1 MAPRGR
7 GLSPLWRA
15 LFLLALGLY
24 FLPTRATAQELIQE
38 IQIHGNR
45 RIPAETIRARIFT
58 RAGDVYEE
66 AALQRDFNS
75 LWNTGFFEDV
85 RFEREEAPKGWRVH
99 IYVKEKPTI
108 RAIDYKGLSSVS
120 VSDVLDRYKERKVGL
135 TVENQYDPT
144 KVKKAEVVLKE
155 LLSEHG
161 HQFATVVTEVRSIP
175 PASVGVTF
183 LIKEGPKVKVGNIK
197 FEGNKNIG
205 SKELRRAMKNLKPIG
220 IPHSIL
226 LEGIIHRT
234 YDATKLTEDAER
246 VRNAY
251 QMKGYFKALVED
263 PKTKVRD
270 TGGIHIPLILKGGG
284 KAVDITIPVEEGERY
299 RLGGITF
306 KGNKAIKDQRA
317 LRSLFPMKDG
327 DIFNTD
333 NVRKGLEN
341 LRKGYGELGYINFT
355 SVPDTQID
363 DAKKL
368 ISLEID
374 LDEGKP
380 FYIRRIEFVGNDTT
394 RDKVIRR
401 ELAVEEGGIF
411 NGRAWEFSILRLNQ
425 LGYFEQLKPEEDSER
440 KLNEKEGTV
449 DLTLKVKEKG
459 KNSVGLTGGV
469 SGLSG
474 SFIGLNYETN
484 NFLGLGET
492 LRVEANIGDL
502 ERNVL
507 FGFTEPYMFDR
518 PLQFGFTVY
527 ARKFNYNQARQAAI
541 QQGLPLNLPSA
552 ILDRLQNY
560 NTSSKGFSTSLSY
573 PLKRSLK
580 RIGLSY
586 SFDSTSVSVFS
597 DASRSLFE
605 QLAFRGIAGP
615 AALNGVITS
624 KLVPTYSVSTI
635 DNPQRPH
642 RGRSLFV
649 GGEFAGL
656 GGNVRYIR
664 PIVEF
669 KYFRPMNKDR
679 NTLGV
684 RLQGS
689 FLTGYAGRVAPPFQ
703 RYYIGGDTDLRGFDV
718 RAVSPVTFLVD
729 KIDFPLL
736 NPDGS
741 AVPKDPTNLRR
752 GFWTV
757 PIPVQ
762 HLVFPGGDTSI
773 ISNVEY
779 RIPIVGPVT
788 LAVFND
794 FGMNFIAR
802 SSQLKVNPTQL
813 ADLNSNPFG
822 CPVLDASF
830 NCIGNVSLNFA
841 PNLKVVSNTNYV
853 PRMSTGLE
861 LQILMPV
868 VNAPFRIYYAYK
880 ALRMNTFTT
889 APVEFTRDMFP
900 VGGAGDYSY
909 QQAVQA
915 FGPTYRLRDPRT
927 TFRFTVSTTF

>member
-1 MAPRGR
+1 MTRAGR
-7 GLSPLWRA
+7 GLPPLLRGF
-15 LFLLALGLY
+15 LLLALALVFFPG
-24 FLPTRATAQELIQE
+24 RASAQELIQE

-45 RIPAETIRARIFT
+45 RIPAETIRARIFS
-58 RAGDVYEE
+58 RAGDVYDE
-66 AALQRDFNS
+66 AALQRDFHS
-75 LWNTGFFEDV
+75 LWNTGFFEEI
-85 RFEREEAPKGWRVH
+85 RFEREEAPKGWRIH

-108 RAIDYKGLSSVS
+108 RAIEYKGLNSVS

-144 KVKKAEVVLKE
+144 KIKKAEVVLKE

-161 HQFATVVTEVRSIP
+161 RQFATIRSEVRPIP

-183 LIKEGPKVKVGNIK
+183 VVKEGPKVKVGSIK
-197 FEGNKNIG
+197 FEGNKHIG
-205 SKELRRAMKNLKPIG
+205 SRELRRAMKNLKPIG
-220 IPHSIL
+220 IPHSIV
-226 LEGIIHRT
+226 LEGIISKT
-234 YDATKLTEDAER
+234 FDATKLSEDAER
-246 VRNAY
+246 VRGAY
-251 QMKGYFKALVED
+251 QTKGYFKALIED

-270 TGGIHIPLILKGGG
+270 TGGIRIPLIRKGGG
-284 KAVDITIPVEEGERY
+284 KAVDITIPIEEGERY

-306 KGNKAIKDQRA
+306 KNNKAIRDVRL
-317 LRSLFPMKDG
+317 LRTLFPMKDG
-327 DIFNTD
+327 DIFNVD

-363 DAKKL
+363 DDKKL
-368 ISLEID
+368 IHLEID

-380 FYIRRIEFVGNDTT
+380 FYIRRIEFVGNQTT

-411 NGRAWEFSILRLNQ
+411 NSRLWEFSILRLNQ

-440 KLNEKEGTV
+440 HLNEKEGTV

-459 KNSVGLTGGV
+459 RNSVGLTGGV

-474 SFIGLNYETN
+474 SFIGASYETN

-492 LRVEANIGDL
+492 LRIEANIGDL

-541 QQGLPLNLPSA
+541 QQGVPLNVPNAL
-552 ILDRLQNY
+552 LDLLQNY
-560 NTSSKGFSTSLSY
+560 NTSSKGFTTSLSY

-580 RIGLSY
+580 RVGLTYSY
-586 SFDSTSVSVFS
+586 DSTSVTVFS

-615 AALNGVITS
+615 AALNGVTTS
-624 KLVPTYSVSTI
+624 KILTTFSLSTI
-635 DNPQRPH
+635 DNPLRPH
-642 RGRSLFV
+642 RGRSYFV
-649 GGEFAGL
+649 GGEFAGV

-664 PIVEF
+664 PIVEV

-689 FLTGYAGRVAPPFQ
+689 FMTGYAGRVAPPFQ
-703 RYYIGGDTDLRGFDV
+703 RFYIGGDTDLRGFDI
-718 RAVSPVTFLVD
+718 RAVSPVAFLVD
-729 KIDFPLL
+729 RVDFPLL
-736 NPDGS
+736 NPDGT

-752 GFWTV
+752 GNWTV

-762 HLVFPGGDTSI
+762 HLIFPGGDTSL

-779 RIPIVGPVT
+779 RVPLVGPVT
-788 LAVFND
+788 LAAFND
-794 FGMNFIAR
+794 FGLNVIAR
-802 SSQLKVNPTQL
+802 PSQLKVNSTQL
-813 ADLNSNPFG
+813 ADLNTNPFG
-822 CPVLDASF
+822 CPALDASF
-830 NCIGNVSLNFA
+830 NCTGGVSLTFP
-841 PNLKVVSNTNYV
+841 PNLLVVDNTNFV

-861 LQILMPV
+861 VQVVMPV
-868 VNAPFRIYYAYK
+868 VNAPFRIYYAFNP
-880 ALRMNTFTT
+880 LRMNTT
-889 APVEFTRDMFP
+889 ADSPVPFTREMFP

-909 QQAVQA
+909 QQALRA

-927 TFRFTVSTTF
+927 TLRFTVSTTF

>member
-1 MAPRGR
+1 VTQRGR
-7 GLSPLWRA
+7 GTFHPLRA
-15 LFLLALGLY
+15 FLLLAMALLSFPG
-24 FLPTRATAQELIQE
+24 PAAAQELVQE
-38 IQIHGNR
+38 VQIHGSR

-58 RAGDVYEE
+58 RAGDVYDET
-66 AALQRDFNS
+66 ALQRDFNS
-75 LWNTGFFEDV
+75 LWNTSFFEDV
-85 RFEREEAPKGWRVH
+85 RFERQESPKGYIIH

-108 RAIDYKGLSSVS
+108 RAIEYKGLNSVS

-144 KVKKAEVVLKE
+144 KIKKAEVTLKE

-161 HQFATVVTEVRSIP
+161 RQFATIRSEVRPIP

-183 LIKEGPKVKVGNIK
+183 IVKEGPKVKVGNIK

-205 SKELRRAMKNLKPIG
+205 SRDLRRAMKNLKPIG
-220 IPHSIL
+220 IPHSIF
-226 LEGIIHRT
+226 LEGLIHKT
-234 YDATKLTEDAER
+234 YDATKLSEDAER
-246 VRNAY
+246 VRNEY
-251 QMKGYFKALVED
+251 QMRGYFKALVEE

-270 TGGIHIPLILKGGG
+270 TGGLHIPLIMKGGG
-284 KAVDITIPVEEGERY
+284 KAVDITIPIEEGERY

-306 KGNKAIKDQRA
+306 KGNKAIKDPA
-317 LRSLFPMKDG
+317 VLRSLFPMKDG

-333 NVRKGLEN
+333 NIRKGLEN

-363 DAKKL
+363 DTKKL
-368 ISLEID
+368 IRLEID

-380 FYIRRIEFVGNDTT
+380 FYIRRIEFVGNQTT

-440 KLNEKEGTV
+440 RLNEKEGTV

-459 KNSVGLTGGV
+459 RNSVGLTGGV

-492 LRVEANIGDL
+492 LRIEANIGDL

-541 QQGLPLNLPSA
+541 QQGIPLNLPSA

-560 NTSSKGFSTSLSY
+560 NTSSKGFTVSTSY
-573 PLKRSLK
+573 PLRRSLK
-580 RIGLSY
+580 RVGLSY

-615 AALNGVITS
+615 AALEGVVTS
-624 KLVPTYSVSTI
+624 KLVPTFSVSTI

-642 RGRSLFV
+642 RGRSLFI
-649 GGEFAGL
+649 GGEVAGL
-656 GGNVRYIR
+656 GGNVRYVR

-729 KIDFPLL
+729 KLDFPLL
-736 NPDGS
+736 NPDGTT
-741 AVPKDPTNLRR
+741 VPKDPTNLRR
-752 GFWTV
+752 GIWTV

-762 HLVFPGGDTSI
+762 RLIFPGGDTSI

-802 SSQLKVNPTQL
+802 PSQLRVNASQL
-813 ADLNSNPFG
+813 AELNNNPFG
-822 CPVLDASF
+822 CPVLDGSF
-830 NCIGNVSLNFA
+830 NCIGNVPLTFE
-841 PNLKVVSNTNYV
+841 PNLKVVSNTNFV
-853 PRMSTGLE
+853 PRMSSGLE

-868 VNAPFRIYYAYK
+868 VNAPFRIYYAFNP
-880 ALRMNTFTT
+880 LRMNTFTT
-889 APVEFTRDMFP
+889 APVQFTRDMFP
-900 VGGAGDYSY
+900 VGAAGDFSY

>member
-1 MAPRGR
+1 VTPGGR
-7 GLSPLWRA
+7 GSFRPLRA
-15 LFLLALGLY
+15 FFLLAAALL
-24 FLPTRATAQELIQE
+24 FLPGLAAAQELVQE

-45 RIPAETIRARIFT
+45 RIPAETVRARIFT
-58 RAGDVYEE
+58 RAGDVYDE

-85 RFEREEAPKGWRVH
+85 RFEREEAPKGWRIH

-108 RAIDYKGLSSVS
+108 RAIDYKGLNSVS

-144 KVKKAEVVLKE
+144 KIKKAEVTLKE

-161 HQFATVVTEVRSIP
+161 RQFATIRSEVRPIP

-183 LIKEGPKVKVGNIK
+183 IIKEGPKVKVGNIK

-205 SKELRRAMKNLKPIG
+205 SRELRRAMKNLRPIG
-220 IPHSIL
+220 IPHSIF
-226 LEGIIHRT
+226 LESIFHKT
-234 YDATKLTEDAER
+234 YDATKLAEDSER
-246 VRNAY
+246 VRNEY
-251 QMKGYFKALVED
+251 QMRGYFKALVDE
-263 PKTKVRD
+263 PRTQVRD
-270 TGGIHIPLILKGGG
+270 TGGFRIPLIMKGGG
-284 KAVDITIPVEEGERY
+284 KAVDITLPIDEGERY

-306 KGNKAIKDQRA
+306 KNNKAIQDARL

-333 NVRKGLEN
+333 NIRKGLEA

-355 SVPDTQID
+355 SVPETHID
-363 DAKKL
+363 DQTKL
-368 ISLEID
+368 IRLEID

-380 FYIRRIEFVGNDTT
+380 FYIRRIEFVGNETT

-411 NGRAWEFSILRLNQ
+411 NGRMWEFSILRLNQ

-492 LRVEANIGDL
+492 LRIEANIGDL

-541 QQGLPLNLPSA
+541 NQGVPLNVPSA

-560 NTSSKGFSTSLSY
+560 NTSSTGFTTSLSY

-580 RIGLSY
+580 RVGLTY
-586 SFDSTSVSVFS
+586 SFDTTSIQVFS
-597 DASRSLFE
+597 EASRSLFE

-615 AALNGVITS
+615 AALNGIATS
-624 KLVPTYSVSTI
+624 KILTTFSFSTV

-642 RGRSLFV
+642 RGRSLFI

-656 GGNVRYIR
+656 GGNVRYVR

-684 RLQGS
+684 RVQGS
-689 FLTGYAGRVAPPFQ
+689 FMTGWGGQVAPPFQ
-703 RYYIGGDTDLRGFDV
+703 RFYVGGDTDLRGFDV
-718 RAVSPVTFLVD
+718 RAVSPVAFLVD

-736 NPDGS
+736 NPDGTT
-741 AVPKDPTNLRR
+741 VPKDPTNLRR
-752 GFWTV
+752 GNYTV
-757 PIPVQ
+757 RIPVSR
-762 HLVFPGGDTSI
+762 LVFPGGDTSV

-779 RIPIVGPVT
+779 RVPIVGPVT
-788 LAVFND
+788 LAAFTD
-794 FGMNFIAR
+794 FGLNVITR
-802 SSQLKVNPTQL
+802 NSQLRLNPAQL
-813 ADLNSNPFG
+813 ADLNTNPFG
-822 CPVLDASF
+822 CPALDASF
-830 NCIGNVSLNFA
+830 NCVGGIPLTFGA
-841 PNLKVVSNTNYV
+841 NLLAVSNTNFV

-868 VNAPFRIYYAYK
+868 VNAPFRIYYAFNP
-880 ALRMNTFTT
+880 LRMNTSTV
-889 APVEFTRDMFP
+889 APVQFTRDMFP
-900 VGGAGDYSY
+900 LGGAGDFSY
-909 QQAVQA
+909 QQALRA
-915 FGPTYRLRDPRT
+915 FGPTYRLKDPRT

>member
-1 MAPRGR
+1 VTQRGH
-7 GLSPLWRA
+7 GPFPLLRA
-15 LFLLALGLY
+15 CFLLTLALLFLPGLA
-24 FLPTRATAQELIQE
+24 AAQELIQE

-75 LWNTGFFEDV
+75 LWNTNFFEDV
-85 RFEREEAPKGWRVH
+85 RFEREEAPKGWRIH
-99 IYVKEKPTI
+99 IYVKERPTI

-144 KVKKAEVVLKE
+144 KIKKAEVTLKE

-161 HQFATVVTEVRSIP
+161 HQFATIRSEVRPIP

-183 LIKEGPKVKVGNIK
+183 IVKEGPKVKVGNIK
-197 FEGNKNIG
+197 FEGNKNLG
-205 SKELRRAMKNLKPIG
+205 SKELRRTMKNLRPIG
-220 IPHSIL
+220 IPHSIF
-226 LEGIIHRT
+226 LESLIHKT
-234 YDATKLTEDAER
+234 YDATKLTEDTER
-246 VRNAY
+246 VRNQY
-251 QMKGYFKALVED
+251 QMKGYFKALVEE
-263 PKTKVRD
+263 PKTQVRD
-270 TGGIHIPLILKGGG
+270 TGGLHIPLLRKGGG
-284 KAVDITIPVEEGERY
+284 KAVDITIPIEEGERY

-306 KGNKAIKDQRA
+306 KGNKAIKNTA
-317 LRSLFPMKDG
+317 LLRSLFPMKDG
-327 DIFNTD
+327 EVFNTD

-355 SVPDTQID
+355 SVPNTDID
-363 DAKKL
+363 DVKKL
-368 ISLEID
+368 IRLEID

-380 FYIRRIEFVGNDTT
+380 FYIRRIEFVGNQTT

-469 SGLSG
+469 SGLAG
-474 SFIGLNYETN
+474 SFIGVNYETN

-492 LRVEANIGDL
+492 LRIEANIGDL

-518 PLQFGFTVY
+518 PLQLGFTLY

-541 QQGLPLNLPSA
+541 AQGIPLNLPSA

-560 NTSSKGFSTSLSY
+560 NTSSKGFTVSTSY
-573 PLKRSLK
+573 PLRRSLK
-580 RIGLSY
+580 RLGLSY
-586 SFDSTSVSVFS
+586 SFDNTSVSVFS

-615 AALNGVITS
+615 AALNGINTS
-624 KLVPTYSVSTI
+624 KVVPTFSVSTI

-642 RGRSLFV
+642 RGRSLFI

-669 KYFRPMNKDR
+669 KYFRPVNKDR

-689 FLTGYAGRVAPPFQ
+689 FLTGWGGQVAPPFQ

-718 RAVSPVTFLVD
+718 RAVSPVTYLVD

-736 NPDGS
+736 NPDGTT
-741 AVPKDPTNLRR
+741 VPKDPTNLRR
-752 GFWTV
+752 GIWTV

-802 SSQLKVNPTQL
+802 PSQLKVNETQL
-813 ADLNSNPFG
+813 ADLNANPFG
-822 CPVLDASF
+822 CPVLDFSF
-830 NCIGNVSLNFA
+830 NCVGNVSLTFQ
-841 PNLKVVSNTNYV
+841 PNLKVIPNTNYV
-853 PRMSTGLE
+853 PRMSSGLE

-868 VNAPFRIYYAYK
+868 VNAPFRIYYAYNT
-880 ALRMNTFTT
+880 LRMNTSTT
-889 APVEFTRDMFP
+889 VPAQFTRDMFP
-900 VGGAGDYSY
+900 VGGAGDFSY

-915 FGPTYRLRDPRT
+915 FGPTYRLKDPRT

>member
-1 MAPRGR
+1 VTQRGR
-7 GLSPLWRA
+7 GSFPLWRGLLLLAAA
-15 LFLLALGLY
+15 LF
-24 FLPTRATAQELIQE
+24 FLPGLAAAQELIQE

-58 RAGDVYEE
+58 RAGDVYDET
-66 AALQRDFNS
+66 ALQRDFNS
-75 LWNTGFFEDV
+75 LWNTNFFEDV
-85 RFEREEAPKGWRVH
+85 RFEREEAPKGWRIH
-99 IYVKEKPTI
+99 IYIKEKPTI
-108 RAIDYKGLSSVS
+108 RAIEYKGLNSVS

-144 KVKKAEVVLKE
+144 KIKKAEVTLKE

-161 HQFATVVTEVRSIP
+161 RQFATIRSEVRPIP

-183 LIKEGPKVKVGNIK
+183 IVKEGPKVKVGNIK
-197 FEGNKNIG
+197 FEGNKNLG

-220 IPHSIL
+220 VPHSIF
-226 LEGIIHRT
+226 LEGLIHKT
-234 YDATKLTEDAER
+234 YDATKLNEDAER
-246 VRNAY
+246 VRDAY
-251 QMKGYFKALVED
+251 QTKGYFKALVEE

-270 TGGIHIPLILKGGG
+270 TGGLHIPLILKGGG
-284 KAVDITIPVEEGERY
+284 KAVDITIPIEEGERY
-299 RLGGITF
+299 RLGSITF
-306 KGNKAIKDQRA
+306 KGNKAIKSA
-317 LRSLFPMKDG
+317 ALLRSLFPMKDG

-333 NVRKGLEN
+333 NIRKGLEN

-363 DAKKL
+363 DDKKL
-368 ISLEID
+368 IRLEID

-380 FYIRRIEFVGNDTT
+380 FYIRRIEFVGNQTT

-474 SFIGLNYETN
+474 SFVGLNYETN

-492 LRVEANIGDL
+492 LRIEANIGDL

-518 PLQFGFTVY
+518 PLQFGFTLY

-541 QQGLPLNLPSA
+541 QQGIPLNVPSA

-560 NTSSKGFSTSLSY
+560 NTSSKGFTTSLSY

-580 RIGLSY
+580 RLGLSY

-615 AALNGVITS
+615 AALNGVVTS
-624 KLVPTYSVSTI
+624 KLVPTFSVSTI

-649 GGEFAGL
+649 GGEIAGL

-736 NPDGS
+736 NPDGTT
-741 AVPKDPTNLRR
+741 VPKDPTNLRR
-752 GFWTV
+752 GIWTV
-757 PIPVQ
+757 PIPVN
-762 HLVFPGGDTSI
+762 HLVFPGGDTSL
-773 ISNVEY
+773 ISNIEY

-788 LAVFND
+788 LAAFTD

-802 SSQLKVNPTQL
+802 PSQLRVNETQL
-813 ADLNSNPFG
+813 ADLNTNPFG
-822 CPVLDASF
+822 CPVLDAF
-830 NCIGNVSLNFA
+830 NCVGNVPLTFQ
-841 PNLKVVSNTNYV
+841 PNLKVVPNTNFV

-868 VNAPFRIYYAYK
+868 VNAPFRIYYAYN
-880 ALRMNTFTT
+880 AMRMNTSTP
-889 APVEFTRDMFP
+889 APVDFTRDMFP
-900 VGGAGDYSY
+900 VGAAGDFSY
-909 QQAVQA
+909 QQALQA
-915 FGPTYRLRDPRT
+915 FGPIYRLRDPRT

>member
-1 MAPRGR
+1 MTQRGR
-7 GLSPLWRA
+7 GSFPPLRG
-15 LFLLALGLY
+15 LFLLALALF
-24 FLPTRATAQELIQE
+24 FLPGLAAAQELIQE

-45 RIPAETIRARIFT
+45 RIPAETIRARIFS
-58 RAGDVYEE
+58 RAGDVYDE

-75 LWNTGFFEDV
+75 LWNTNFFEDV

-99 IYVKEKPTI
+99 IYIKEKPTI

-120 VSDVLDRYKERKVGL
+120 VSDVLNRYKERKVGL

-144 KVKKAEVVLKE
+144 KIKKAEVVLKE

-161 HQFATVVTEVRSIP
+161 HQFATIRSEVRPIP
-175 PASVGVTF
+175 PASVGLTF
-183 LIKEGPKVKVGNIK
+183 IIKEGPKVKVGNIR
-197 FEGNKNIG
+197 FEGNKHIG

-220 IPHSIL
+220 VPHSIF
-226 LEGIIHRT
+226 LEGIIHKT
-234 YDATKLTEDAER
+234 YDATKLNEDAER

-251 QMKGYFKALVED
+251 QMRGYFKALVEE
-263 PKTKVRD
+263 PKTKVKD
-270 TGGIHIPLILKGGG
+270 TGGLHIPLILKSGG
-284 KAVDITIPVEEGERY
+284 KAVDITIPIEEGERY

-306 KGNKAIKDQRA
+306 KGNKAIKDA
-317 LRSLFPMKDG
+317 ALLRSLFPMKDG

-333 NVRKGLEN
+333 NIRKGLEN

-363 DAKKL
+363 DDKKL
-368 ISLEID
+368 IRLEID

-380 FYIRRIEFVGNDTT
+380 FYIRRIEFVGNQTT

-440 KLNEKEGTV
+440 RLNEKEGTV

-492 LRVEANIGDL
+492 LRIEANVGDL

-527 ARKFNYNQARQAAI
+527 ARKFNYNQARQTAI
-541 QQGLPLNLPSA
+541 AQGLPLNLPSS
-552 ILDRLQNY
+552 ILDQLQNY
-560 NTSSKGFSTSLSY
+560 NTSSKGVTTSLSY

-580 RIGLSY
+580 RLGLTY
-586 SFDSTSVSVFS
+586 SLDSTSVTVFS

-635 DNPQRPH
+635 DNPQRAH

-649 GGEFAGL
+649 GGEIAGL

-664 PIVEF
+664 PIVEL

-684 RLQGS
+684 RFQGS
-689 FLTGYAGRVAPPFQ
+689 FMTGYAGRVAPPFQ
-703 RYYIGGDTDLRGFDV
+703 RFYIGGDTDLRGFDV
-718 RAVSPVTFLVD
+718 RAVSPVAFLVD

-736 NPDGS
+736 NPDGTS
-741 AVPKDPTNLRR
+741 VPKDPTNLRR
-752 GFWTV
+752 GIWTV
-757 PIPVQ
+757 PIPVN
-762 HLVFPGGDTSI
+762 HLVFPGGDTSL
-773 ISNVEY
+773 ISNIEY

-788 LAVFND
+788 LAVFTD

-802 SSQLKVNPTQL
+802 PSQLRVNATQL
-813 ADLNSNPFG
+813 ASLNTIPFG
-822 CPVLDASF
+822 CPVLDGSF
-830 NCIGNVSLNFA
+830 NCVGNVSLNFE
-841 PNLKVVSNTNYV
+841 PNLKVVSNTNFV
-853 PRMSTGLE
+853 PRMSSGLE

-868 VNAPFRIYYAYK
+868 VNAPFRIYYAYNPF
-880 ALRMNTFTT
+880 RMNTSTP
-889 APVEFTRDMFP
+889 APVQFTRDMFP
-900 VGGAGDYSY
+900 VGGAGDFSY
-909 QQAVQA
+909 QQALQA
-915 FGPTYRLRDPRT
+915 FGPIYRLRDPRT

>member
-1 MAPRGR
+1 MTPTGR
-7 GLSPLWRA
+7 GSFPLLQGLLLLAMA
-15 LFLLALGLY
+15 LF
-24 FLPTRATAQELIQE
+24 FLPGLAAAQELIQE

-45 RIPAETIRARIFT
+45 RIPAETIRARIFS
-58 RAGDVYEE
+58 RAGDVYDE

-75 LWNTGFFEDV
+75 LWNTNFFEDV
-85 RFEREEAPKGWRVH
+85 RLEREEAPKGWRIH

-108 RAIDYKGLSSVS
+108 RAIEYKGLSSVS

-144 KVKKAEVVLKE
+144 KIKKAEVVLKE

-161 HQFATVVTEVRSIP
+161 HQFATIRSEVRLIP

-183 LIKEGPKVKVGNIK
+183 IIKEGPKVKVGNIK
-197 FEGNKNIG
+197 FEGNKHIG
-205 SKELRRAMKNLKPIG
+205 SKELRRAMKNLRPIG
-220 IPHSIL
+220 IPHSIF
-226 LEGIIHRT
+226 LENIFSKT
-234 YDATKLTEDAER
+234 YDATKLNEDSER

-251 QMKGYFKALVED
+251 QMKGYFKALVEE

-270 TGGIHIPLILKGGG
+270 TGGLRIPLIMKGGG
-284 KAVDITIPVEEGERY
+284 KAVDITIPIEEGERY

-306 KGNKAIKDQRA
+306 KGNKAIKDVRL
-317 LRSLFPMKDG
+317 LRILFPMKDG
-327 DIFNTD
+327 AIFNTD

-363 DAKKL
+363 DDKKL
-368 ISLEID
+368 IHLEID

-380 FYIRRIEFVGNDTT
+380 FYIRRIEFVGNQTT

-474 SFIGLNYETN
+474 SFIGVNYETN

-492 LRVEANIGDL
+492 LRIEANIGDL

-518 PLQFGFTVY
+518 PLQFGFTLY
-527 ARKFNYNQARQAAI
+527 ARKFNYNQARQAAVG
-541 QQGLPLNLPSA
+541 QGVSLNVPSA

-560 NTSSKGFSTSLSY
+560 NTSSKGFTVSASY

-580 RIGLSY
+580 RLGLTY
-586 SFDSTSVSVFS
+586 AFDSTSVSVFS
-597 DASRSLFE
+597 EASRSLFE
-605 QLAFRGIAGP
+605 RLAFRGIAGP
-615 AALNGVITS
+615 AALNGVVTS
-624 KLVPTYSVSTI
+624 KLLPTFSFSTI
-635 DNPQRPH
+635 DNPYRPH
-642 RGRSLFV
+642 RGRSFFV
-649 GGEFAGL
+649 GGEIAGL

-679 NTLGV
+679 NTLGI
-684 RLQGS
+684 RIQGS
-689 FLTGYAGRVAPPFQ
+689 FLTGYGGRVAPPFQ
-703 RYYIGGDTDLRGFDV
+703 RYYIGGDTDIRGFDV
-718 RAVSPVTFLVD
+718 RAVSPVAFLVD

-736 NPDGS
+736 NPDGTP
-741 AVPKDPTNLRR
+741 VPKDPTNLRR

-757 PIPVQ
+757 PIPVSR
-762 HLVFPGGDTSI
+762 LVFPGGDTTV

-788 LAVFND
+788 LAAFAD
-794 FGMNFIAR
+794 FGLNLIAR
-802 SSQLKVNPTQL
+802 NSQLRVNPAQ
-813 ADLNSNPFG
+813 
-822 CPVLDASF
+822 
-830 NCIGNVSLNFA
+830 
-841 PNLKVVSNTNYV
+841 
-853 PRMSTGLE
+853 
-861 LQILMPV
+861 
-868 VNAPFRIYYAYK
+868 
-880 ALRMNTFTT
+880 
-889 APVEFTRDMFP
+889 
-900 VGGAGDYSY
+900 
-909 QQAVQA
+909 
-915 FGPTYRLRDPRT
+915 
-927 TFRFTVSTTF
+927 

>member
-1 MAPRGR
+1 VTQRGR
-7 GLSPLWRA
+7 GSFPPLRG
-15 LFLLALGLY
+15 LFLLALALF
-24 FLPTRATAQELIQE
+24 FLPGLAAAQELIQE

-45 RIPAETIRARIFT
+45 RIPAETIRARIFS
-58 RAGDVYEE
+58 RAGDVYDE

-75 LWNTGFFEDV
+75 LWNTNFFEDV

-99 IYVKEKPTI
+99 IYIKEKPTI

-144 KVKKAEVVLKE
+144 KIKKAEVVLKE

-161 HQFATVVTEVRSIP
+161 HQFATIRSEVRPIP
-175 PASVGVTF
+175 PASVGLTF
-183 LIKEGPKVKVGNIK
+183 IIKEGPKVKVGNIR
-197 FEGNKNIG
+197 FEGNKHIG

-220 IPHSIL
+220 VPHSIF
-226 LEGIIHRT
+226 LEGIIHKT
-234 YDATKLTEDAER
+234 YDATKLNEDAER

-251 QMKGYFKALVED
+251 QMRGYFKALVEE
-263 PKTKVRD
+263 PKTKVKD
-270 TGGIHIPLILKGGG
+270 TGGLHIPLILKGGG
-284 KAVDITIPVEEGERY
+284 KAVDITIPIEEGERY

-306 KGNKAIKDQRA
+306 KGNKAIKDA
-317 LRSLFPMKDG
+317 ALLRSLFPMKDG

-333 NVRKGLEN
+333 NIRKGLEN

-363 DAKKL
+363 DDKKL
-368 ISLEID
+368 IRLEMD

-380 FYIRRIEFVGNDTT
+380 FYIRRIEFVGNQTT

-440 KLNEKEGTV
+440 RLNEKEGTV

-492 LRVEANIGDL
+492 LRIEANVGDL

-527 ARKFNYNQARQAAI
+527 ARKFNYNQARQVAI
-541 QQGLPLNLPSA
+541 AQGIPLNLPSS
-552 ILDRLQNY
+552 ILDQLQNY
-560 NTSSKGFSTSLSY
+560 NTSSKGVTTSLSY

-580 RIGLSY
+580 RLGLTY
-586 SFDSTSVSVFS
+586 SLDSTSVTVFS

-624 KLVPTYSVSTI
+624 KLVPSYSVSTI
-635 DNPQRPH
+635 DNPQRAH

-649 GGEFAGL
+649 GGEIAGL

-684 RLQGS
+684 RFQGS
-689 FLTGYAGRVAPPFQ
+689 FMTGYAGRVAPPFQ
-703 RYYIGGDTDLRGFDV
+703 RFYIGGDTDLRGFDV
-718 RAVSPVTFLVD
+718 RAVSPVAFLVD

-736 NPDGS
+736 NPDGTS
-741 AVPKDPTNLRR
+741 VPKDPTNLRR
-752 GFWTV
+752 GVWTV
-757 PIPVQ
+757 PIPVN
-762 HLVFPGGDTSI
+762 HLVFPGGDTSL
-773 ISNVEY
+773 ISNIEY

-788 LAVFND
+788 LAVFTD

-802 SSQLKVNPTQL
+802 PSQLRVNATQL
-813 ADLNSNPFG
+813 ASLNTIPFG
-822 CPVLDASF
+822 CPVLDGSF
-830 NCIGNVSLNFA
+830 NCVGNVSLNFE
-841 PNLKVVSNTNYV
+841 PNLKVVPNTNFV
-853 PRMSTGLE
+853 PRMSSGLE

-868 VNAPFRIYYAYK
+868 VNAPFRIYYAYNPF
-880 ALRMNTFTT
+880 RMNTSTP
-889 APVEFTRDMFP
+889 APVQFTRDMFP
-900 VGGAGDYSY
+900 VGGAGDFSY
-909 QQAVQA
+909 QQALQA
-915 FGPTYRLRDPRT
+915 FGPIYRLRDPRT

>member
-1 MAPRGR
+1 M
-7 GLSPLWRA
+7 A
-15 LFLLALGLY
+15 LF
-24 FLPTRATAQELIQE
+24 FLPGLAAAQELIQE

-45 RIPAETIRARIFT
+45 RIPAETIRARIFS
-58 RAGDVYEE
+58 RAGDVYDE

-75 LWNTGFFEDV
+75 LWNTNFFEDV

-99 IYVKEKPTI
+99 IYIKEKPTI

-120 VSDVLDRYKERKVGL
+120 VSDVLNRYKERKVGL

-144 KVKKAEVVLKE
+144 KIKKAEVVLKE

-161 HQFATVVTEVRSIP
+161 HQFATIRSEVRPIP
-175 PASVGVTF
+175 PASVGLTF
-183 LIKEGPKVKVGNIK
+183 IIKEGPKVKVGNIR
-197 FEGNKNIG
+197 FEGNKHIG

-220 IPHSIL
+220 VPHSIF
-226 LEGIIHRT
+226 LEGIIHKT
-234 YDATKLTEDAER
+234 YDATKLNEDAER

-251 QMKGYFKALVED
+251 QMRGYFKALVEE
-263 PKTKVRD
+263 PKTKVKD
-270 TGGIHIPLILKGGG
+270 TGGLHIPLILKGGG
-284 KAVDITIPVEEGERY
+284 KAVDITIPIEEGERY

-306 KGNKAIKDQRA
+306 KGNKAIKDA
-317 LRSLFPMKDG
+317 ALLRSLFPMKDG

-333 NVRKGLEN
+333 NIRKGLEN

-363 DAKKL
+363 DDKKL
-368 ISLEID
+368 IRLEID

-380 FYIRRIEFVGNDTT
+380 FYIRRIEFVGNQTT

-440 KLNEKEGTV
+440 RLNEKEGTV

-492 LRVEANIGDL
+492 LRIEANVGDL

-527 ARKFNYNQARQAAI
+527 ARKFNYNQARQTAI
-541 QQGLPLNLPSA
+541 AQGLPLNLPSS
-552 ILDRLQNY
+552 ILDQLQNY
-560 NTSSKGFSTSLSY
+560 NTSSKGVTTSLSY

-580 RIGLSY
+580 RLGLTY
-586 SFDSTSVSVFS
+586 SLDSTSVTVFS

-635 DNPQRPH
+635 DNPQRAH

-649 GGEFAGL
+649 GGEIAGL

-684 RLQGS
+684 RFQGS
-689 FLTGYAGRVAPPFQ
+689 FMTGYAGRVAPPFQ
-703 RYYIGGDTDLRGFDV
+703 RFYIGGDTDLRGFDV
-718 RAVSPVTFLVD
+718 RAVSPVAFLVD

-736 NPDGS
+736 NPDGTS
-741 AVPKDPTNLRR
+741 VPKDPTNLRR
-752 GFWTV
+752 GVWTV
-757 PIPVQ
+757 PIPVN
-762 HLVFPGGDTSI
+762 HLVFPGGDTSL
-773 ISNVEY
+773 ISNIEY

-788 LAVFND
+788 LAVFTD

-802 SSQLKVNPTQL
+802 PSQLRVNATQL
-813 ADLNSNPFG
+813 ASLNTIPFG
-822 CPVLDASF
+822 CPVLDGSF
-830 NCIGNVSLNFA
+830 NCVGNVSLNFE
-841 PNLKVVSNTNYV
+841 PNLKVVSNTNFV
-853 PRMSTGLE
+853 PRMSSGLE

-868 VNAPFRIYYAYK
+868 VNAPFRIYYAYNPF
-880 ALRMNTFTT
+880 RMNTSTP
-889 APVEFTRDMFP
+889 APVQFTRDMFP
-900 VGGAGDYSY
+900 VGGAGDFSY
-909 QQAVQA
+909 QQALQA
-915 FGPTYRLRDPRT
+915 FGPIYRLRDPRT

>member
-1 MAPRGR
+1 MTRGGR
-7 GLSPLWRA
+7 GSFPLWRS
-15 LFLLALGLY
+15 LFLLAMVLFSLSGL
-24 FLPTRATAQELIQE
+24 AAAQELIQE
-38 IQIHGNR
+38 IQIHGTR
-45 RIPAETIRARIFT
+45 RIPAETVRARIFS
-58 RAGDVYEE
+58 RAGDVYDE

-75 LWNTGFFEDV
+75 LWNTTFFEDV
-85 RFEREEAPKGWRVH
+85 RFEREEAPKGWRIH

-108 RAIDYKGLSSVS
+108 RAIEYKGLNSVS

-135 TVENQYDPT
+135 TIENQYDPT
-144 KVKKAEVVLKE
+144 KIKKAEVTLKE

-161 HQFATVVTEVRSIP
+161 RQFATITAEVRPIP

-183 LIKEGPKVKVGNIK
+183 IIKEGPKVKVGDIK

-205 SKELRRAMKNLKPIG
+205 SRDLRRAMKNLRPIG
-220 IPHSIL
+220 IPYSIF
-226 LEGIIHRT
+226 LESLFHKT
-234 YDATKLTEDAER
+234 YDATKLNEDAER
-246 VRNAY
+246 VRNEY
-251 QMKGYFKALVED
+251 QMRGYFKALVQD
-263 PKTKVRD
+263 PKTQVRD
-270 TGGIHIPLILKGGG
+270 TGGFHIPLIMKGGG
-284 KAVDITIPVEEGERY
+284 KAVDITLPIEEGERY

-306 KGNKAIKDQRA
+306 KNNKAIQDARL

-355 SVPDTQID
+355 SVPETKID
-363 DAKKL
+363 DDKKL
-368 ISLEID
+368 ITLEID

-380 FYIRRIEFVGNDTT
+380 FYIRRIEFVGNQTT

-401 ELAVEEGGIF
+401 ELGVEEGGIF
-411 NGRAWEFSILRLNQ
+411 NGRLWEFSILRLNQ
-425 LGYFEQLKPEEDSER
+425 LGYFEQLRPEEDSER

-459 KNSVGLTGGV
+459 RNSVGLTGGV

-492 LRVEANIGDL
+492 LRIEANIGDL

-507 FGFTEPYMFDR
+507 FGFTEPYLFDR

-527 ARKFNYNQARQAAI
+527 ARKYNFNQARQAAI
-541 QQGLPLNLPSA
+541 NQGQELNIPSA
-552 ILDRLQNY
+552 ILDQLQNY
-560 NTSSKGFSTSLSY
+560 NTSSKGLTVSLGY

-580 RIGLSY
+580 RIGLTY
-586 SFDSTSVSVFS
+586 SFDQTSVQVFS
-597 DASRSLFE
+597 DASRRLFE

-615 AALNGVITS
+615 AALQGITTS
-624 KLVPTYSVSTI
+624 KIVPTLSFNRI
-635 DNPQRPH
+635 DNPSRPH
-642 RGRSLFV
+642 SGRSFFTGV
-649 GGEFAGL
+649 EFAGL
-656 GGNVRYIR
+656 GGNIKYIR

-684 RLQGS
+684 RLQGTY
-689 FLTGYAGRVAPPFQ
+689 LMGWGDQVAPPFQ
-703 RYYIGGDTDLRGFDV
+703 RFYVGGDTDLRGFDV
-718 RAVSPVTFLVD
+718 RSVSPVAYLVD
-729 KIDFPLL
+729 KVNFPLL
-736 NPDGS
+736 NPDGTT
-741 AVPKDPTNLRR
+741 VPLDPTNLRR
-752 GFWTV
+752 GSWTV
-757 PIPVQ
+757 PLPVSRI
-762 HLVFPGGDTSI
+762 VFPGGDTSF

-779 RIPIVGPVT
+779 RVPIVGPVT
-788 LAVFND
+788 LAAFMD

-802 SSQLKVNPTQL
+802 PSQLRVNSAQL
-813 ADLNSNPFG
+813 ADLNSTMFG
-822 CPVLDASF
+822 CPALDASF
-830 NCIGNVSLNFA
+830 NCVGGVPSTFDS
-841 PNLKVVSNTNYV
+841 NLVIVDGTNYV

-868 VNAPFRIYYAYK
+868 VNAPFRIYYAFNP
-880 ALRMNTFTT
+880 LRLNTVTST
-889 APVEFTRDMFP
+889 PLQITRDMFP
-900 VGGAGDYSY
+900 PGGAGDFSY
-909 QQAVQA
+909 LQSLRGFA
-915 FGPTYRLRDPRT
+915 PTYTLREPRT

>member
-1 MAPRGR
+1 VTQRGR
-7 GLSPLWRA
+7 GTFHPLRA
-15 LFLLALGLY
+15 FLLLAMALLSFPG
-24 FLPTRATAQELIQE
+24 PAAAQELVQE
-38 IQIHGNR
+38 VQIHGSR

-58 RAGDVYEE
+58 RAGDVYDET
-66 AALQRDFNS
+66 ALQRDFNS
-75 LWNTGFFEDV
+75 LWNTSFFEDV
-85 RFEREEAPKGWRVH
+85 RFERQESPKGYIIH

-108 RAIDYKGLSSVS
+108 RAIEYKGLNSVS

-144 KVKKAEVVLKE
+144 KIKKAEVTLKE

-161 HQFATVVTEVRSIP
+161 RQFATIRSEVRPIP

-183 LIKEGPKVKVGNIK
+183 IVKEGPKVKVGNIK

-205 SKELRRAMKNLKPIG
+205 SRDLRRAMKNLKPIG
-220 IPHSIL
+220 IPHSIF
-226 LEGIIHRT
+226 LEGLIHKT
-234 YDATKLTEDAER
+234 YDATKLSEDAER
-246 VRNAY
+246 VRNEY
-251 QMKGYFKALVED
+251 QMRGYFKALVEE
-263 PKTKVRD
+263 PKTQVRD
-270 TGGIHIPLILKGGG
+270 TGGLHIPLIMKGGG
-284 KAVDITIPVEEGERY
+284 KAVDITIPIEEGERY

-306 KGNKAIKDQRA
+306 KGNKAIKDPA
-317 LRSLFPMKDG
+317 VLRSLFPMKDG

-333 NVRKGLEN
+333 NIRKGLEN

-363 DAKKL
+363 DNKKL
-368 ISLEID
+368 IRLEID

-380 FYIRRIEFVGNDTT
+380 FYIRRIEFVGNQTT

-440 KLNEKEGTV
+440 RLNEKEGTV

-459 KNSVGLTGGV
+459 RNSVGLTGGV

-492 LRVEANIGDL
+492 LRIEANIGDL

-541 QQGLPLNLPSA
+541 QQGIPLNLPSA

-560 NTSSKGFSTSLSY
+560 NTSSKGFTVSTSY
-573 PLKRSLK
+573 PLRRSLK
-580 RIGLSY
+580 RVGLSY

-615 AALNGVITS
+615 AALEGVVTS
-624 KLVPTYSVSTI
+624 KLVPTFSVSTI

-642 RGRSLFV
+642 RGRSLFI
-649 GGEFAGL
+649 GGEVAGL
-656 GGNVRYIR
+656 GGNVRYVR

-729 KIDFPLL
+729 KLDFPLL
-736 NPDGS
+736 NPDGTT
-741 AVPKDPTNLRR
+741 VPKDPTNLRR
-752 GFWTV
+752 GIWTV

-762 HLVFPGGDTSI
+762 RLIFPGGDTSI

-802 SSQLKVNPTQL
+802 PSQLRVNASQL
-813 ADLNSNPFG
+813 AELNNNPFG
-822 CPVLDASF
+822 CPVLDGSF
-830 NCIGNVSLNFA
+830 NCIGNVPLTFE
-841 PNLKVVSNTNYV
+841 PNLKVVSNTNFV
-853 PRMSTGLE
+853 PRMSSGLE

-868 VNAPFRIYYAYK
+868 VNAPFRIYYAFNP
-880 ALRMNTFTT
+880 LRMNTFTT
-889 APVEFTRDMFP
+889 APVQFTRDMFP
-900 VGGAGDYSY
+900 VGAAGDFSY

>member
-1 MAPRGR
+1 MTRAGR
-7 GLSPLWRA
+7 GLHPVLRGFLLLALA
-15 LFLLALGLY
+15 LFLLPGL
-24 FLPTRATAQELIQE
+24 AAAQELIQD

-45 RIPAETIRARIFT
+45 RIPAETIRARIFS
-58 RAGDVYEE
+58 RAGDVYDD
-66 AALQRDFNS
+66 AALQRDFHS
-75 LWNTGFFEDV
+75 LWNTGFFEEI
-85 RFEREEAPKGWRVH
+85 RFEKEEAPKGWRIH
-99 IYVKEKPTI
+99 IYIKEKPTI

-144 KVKKAEVVLKE
+144 KIKKAEVTLKE

-161 HQFATVVTEVRSIP
+161 HQFATIRSEVRTIP

-183 LIKEGPKVKVGNIK
+183 IIKEGPKVKVGKIK
-197 FEGNKNIG
+197 FEGNKHL
-205 SKELRRAMKNLKPIG
+205 SSRELRQAMKNLKPLG
-220 IPHSIL
+220 IPRSIV
-226 LEGIIHRT
+226 LESVWSRT
-234 YDATKLTEDAER
+234 YDATKLNEDAER

-270 TGGIHIPLILKGGG
+270 TGGIRIPLIRKGGG
-284 KAVDITIPVEEGERY
+284 KAVDITIPIEEGERF

-306 KGNKAIKDQRA
+306 KNNKAIKDVRA
-317 LRSLFPMKDG
+317 LRGLFPMKDG

-333 NVRKGLEN
+333 SVRKGLEN

-368 ISLEID
+368 INLEID

-380 FYIRRIEFVGNDTT
+380 FYIRRIEFVGNQTT

-411 NGRAWEFSILRLNQ
+411 NGRLWEFSILRLNQ

-459 KNSVGLTGGV
+459 RNSIGLTGGV

-474 SFIGLNYETN
+474 SFVGLNYSTN

-518 PLQFGFTVY
+518 PLQLGFTVY
-527 ARKFNYNQARQAAI
+527 ARKFNYNQARQTAI
-541 QQGLPLNLPSA
+541 AQGVPLNVPSA
-552 ILDRLQNY
+552 LLDLLQNY
-560 NTSSKGFSTSLSY
+560 NTSSKGLTVSLSY

-580 RIGLSY
+580 RVGLTY
-586 SFDSTSVSVFS
+586 SFDSTSVTVFS

-615 AALNGVITS
+615 AALTGVDTS
-624 KLVPTYSVSTI
+624 KVLPTFSFSTI
-635 DNPQRPH
+635 DNPMRPH
-642 RGRSLFV
+642 RGRSVFV
-649 GGEFAGL
+649 GGEIAGL

-664 PIVEF
+664 PVVEF

-679 NTLGV
+679 NTLGI

-689 FLTGYAGRVAPPFQ
+689 FLSGYGGRVAPPFE
-703 RYYIGGDTDLRGFDV
+703 RFYIGGDTDLRGFDI
-718 RAVSPVTFLVD
+718 RAASPVAFLVD

-752 GFWTV
+752 GNWTV

-762 HLVFPGGDTSI
+762 HLVFPGGDTTM

-779 RIPIVGPVT
+779 RVPIVGPVT
-788 LAVFND
+788 LAAFAD

-802 SSQLKVNPTQL
+802 PSQLRVNPTQL
-813 ADLNSNPFG
+813 ADLNTNPFG
-822 CPVLDASF
+822 CPVLDGAF
-830 NCIGNVSLNFA
+830 NCVGNVSLSFE
-841 PNLKVVSNTNYV
+841 PNLKVVSNTNFV
-853 PRMSTGLE
+853 PRLSTGLE
-861 LQILMPV
+861 LQVLMPV
-868 VNAPFRIYYAYK
+868 VNAPFRIYYAFNP
-880 ALRMNTFTT
+880 LRLNTSTV
-889 APVEFTRDMFP
+889 APVQFTRDMFP
-900 VGGAGDYSY
+900 AGGAGDFSF

>member
-1 MAPRGR
+1 MTEGGR
-7 GLSPLWRA
+7 GSFPLWRG
-15 LFLLALGLY
+15 LFLLAMALF
-24 FLPTRATAQELIQE
+24 FLPGVAAAQQLVQDIQV
-38 IQIHGNR
+38 HGAR
-45 RIPAETIRARIFT
+45 RIPAETIRARTFT
-58 RAGDVYEE
+58 RAGDVYDET
-66 AALQRDFNS
+66 ALQRDFNS
-75 LWNTGFFEDV
+75 LWNTNFFEDI
-85 RFEREEAPKGWRVH
+85 RFEREESAKGWIIH

-108 RAIDYKGLSSVS
+108 RAIDYKGLNSVS

-144 KVKKAEVVLKE
+144 KIKKAEVVLHE

-161 HQFATVVTEVRSIP
+161 HQFATIRSEVRTIP

-183 LIKEGPKVKVGNIK
+183 IVKEGPKVKVGNIK
-197 FEGNKNIG
+197 FEGNKNVG
-205 SKELRRAMKNLKPIG
+205 SKDLRRAMKNLKPIG
-220 IPHSIL
+220 IPHSIF
-226 LEGIIHRT
+226 LESLIHRT
-234 YDATKLTEDAER
+234 YDATKLNEDAER
-246 VRNAY
+246 VRNEY
-251 QMKGYFKALVED
+251 QMRGYFKALVEE

-270 TGGIHIPLILKGGG
+270 TGGLHIPLIMKGGG
-284 KAVDITIPVEEGERY
+284 KAVDITIPIEEGDRY
-299 RLGGITF
+299 RLGSITF
-306 KGNKAIKDQRA
+306 KGNKAIKDQRI

-333 NVRKGLEN
+333 NIRKGLEN

-355 SVPDTQID
+355 SVPNTEID
-363 DAKKL
+363 DNKKL
-368 ISLEID
+368 ITLEID
-374 LDEGKP
+374 VDEGKP
-380 FYIRRIEFVGNDTT
+380 FYIRRIEFVGNETT

-411 NGRAWEFSILRLNQ
+411 NGHLWEFSILRLNQ

-474 SFIGLNYETN
+474 SFIGLNYQTN

-492 LRVEANIGDL
+492 LTIEANIGDL

-507 FGFTEPYMFDR
+507 FGFTEPYLFDR

-527 ARKFNYNQARQAAI
+527 ARKFNFNQARQVNI
-541 QQGLPLNLPSA
+541 QQGVPLNVPSA

-560 NTSSKGFSTSLSY
+560 NTSSKGFTTSLSY

-580 RIGLSY
+580 RVGLSY
-586 SFDSTSVSVFS
+586 SLDSTSVSVFS
-597 DASRSLFE
+597 EASRNLFE

-615 AALNGVITS
+615 AALNGVVTS
-624 KLVPTYSVSTI
+624 KLVPTISFSTI

-642 RGRSLFV
+642 RGRSFFA
-649 GGEFAGL
+649 GGEIAGL

-689 FLTGYAGRVAPPFQ
+689 FLTGYGGRVAPPFQ
-703 RYYIGGDTDLRGFDV
+703 RYYLGGDTDLRGFDV
-718 RAVSPVTFLVD
+718 RAVSPVAFLVD

-736 NPDGS
+736 NPDGTS
-741 AVPKDPTNLRR
+741 VPKDPTNLRR
-752 GFWTV
+752 GFYTV
-757 PIPVQ
+757 PIPVRR
-762 HLVFPGGDTSI
+762 LIFPGGDTSLV
-773 ISNVEY
+773 SNVEY

-788 LAVFND
+788 LAAFTD

-802 SSQLKVNPTQL
+802 PSQLRVNATQL
-813 ADLNSNPFG
+813 ADLNTNPFG
-822 CPVLDASF
+822 CPALDASF
-830 NCIGNVSLNFA
+830 NCIGGTSLSFE
-841 PNLKVVSNTNYV
+841 PNLQVVSNTNFV
-853 PRMSTGLE
+853 PRMSSGLE

-868 VNAPFRIYYAYK
+868 VNAPFRIYYAYN
-880 ALRMNTFTT
+880 AMRLNTSTT
-889 APVEFTRDMFP
+889 APVQFTRDMFP
-900 VGGAGDYSY
+900 VGGAGDFSY
-909 QQAVQA
+909 QQALRA
-915 FGPTYRLRDPRT
+915 FGPTYRLKDPKT